1 MNRDH
6 CATCGRPRGISVPRR
21 SWSYHATVHVPR
33 TGNPDDHPAQM
44 ANDLICSA
52 AVYRNGGSDEHT
64 HLCDDCIRTGL
75 RVLKLEID
83 SLLSELDD
91 GHDKDSE
98 IAHLTA
104 RLAALQAQCRR
115 EAVPLLNAETLVSGR
130 MNQEEQ

>member
-21 SWSYHATVHVPR
+21 SWSYHRTVHVPR
-33 TGNPDDHPAQM
+33 TGNPDDHPAQI

-52 AVYRNGGSDEHT
+52 AVYRNGGSDERT

-75 RVLKLEID
+75 LVLKLEID

-91 GHDKDSE
+91 GHDKG
-98 IAHLTA
+98 AMH
-104 RLAALQAQCRR
+104 
-115 EAVPLLNAETLVSGR
+115 
-130 MNQEEQ
+130 EQR